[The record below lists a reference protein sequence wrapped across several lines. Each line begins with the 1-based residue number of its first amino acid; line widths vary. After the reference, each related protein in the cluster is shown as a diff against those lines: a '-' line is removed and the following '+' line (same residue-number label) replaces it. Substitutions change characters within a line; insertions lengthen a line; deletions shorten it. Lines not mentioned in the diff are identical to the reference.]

1 MALAIAP
8 VARLHEANPPQQDRR
23 AVSLDFDPHP
33 LRRQVLDELH
43 ARPFQ
48 LVETPRRVLL
58 HAFST
63 AELSASAERATLAAW
78 CTATGAARPD
88 EGANFHRAVFP
99 TARLRWERHSEF
111 STYGWDVPAPGAD
124 PFHWPLPQPTPVGG
138 SLAAPGSLLVAI
150 DLALVREAALTSDWQ
165 SLFDPASL
173 CVSTVKDGAA
183 LIATDFR
190 QDARGFTRILVVDR
204 GLNPAAAGALVQRLL
219 EVETYRC
226 FALLGLPEAQ
236 RMGPIIGRIE
246 RELVA
251 VAGRMKTA
259 TGLES
264 NAALLDTLV
273 ALAAELEAE
282 AALSSFRFG
291 ATRAYEALVRSRLAV
306 IGETPVEGRSTW
318 AAFLDRR
325 FAPAMRT
332 CQTASERQAELSQ
345 KLTRAANLLRTRV
358 DIALEQQNRAL
369 LETMSERGRLQLRLQ
384 QTVEGLSIAAVSY
397 YVLGLAGYLFKGGKD
412 AGLFPFEPTVATA
425 VVLPF
430 VVIVMAMVV
439 RRIRRSHGEH

>member
-1 MALAIAP
+1 M
-8 VARLHEANPPQQDRR
+8 
-23 AVSLDFDPHP
+23 SLDFAPHP

-58 HAFST
+58 HAFAT
-63 AELSASAERATLAAW
+63 AEVPVVQERATLAAW
-78 CTATGAARPD
+78 CGATGAARPD

-99 TARLRWERHSEF
+99 TSRLRWERHSEF
-111 STYGWDVPAPGAD
+111 STYGWDVPAPAGD
-124 PFHWPLPQPTPVGG
+124 PFHWPLPQPSPVGG
-138 SLAAPGSLLVAI
+138 AVAAPGPLLVAI
-150 DLALVREAALTSDWQ
+150 DLALVREDGVPADWQ
-165 SLFDPASL
+165 ALFDPASL
-173 CVSTVKDGAA
+173 CVSRAMDAA
-183 LIATDFR
+183 TIATDFR
-190 QDARGFTRILVVDR
+190 QDSRGYTRILVIDH
-204 GLNPAAAGALVQRLL
+204 GLTPAVAGALVQRLL

-236 RMGPIIGRIE
+236 RVGPIIGRIE
-246 RELVA
+246 RELLSVA
-251 VAGRMKTA
+251 QRMKTA

-273 ALAAELEAE
+273 AQAAELEAE

-291 ATRAYEALVRSRLAV
+291 ATRAYEALVRSRLSV
-306 IGETPVEGRSTW
+306 IGETPVEGHSTW

-332 CQTASERQAELSQ
+332 CQTASDRQAELSL
-345 KLTRAANLLRTRV
+345 KLARAANLLRTRV
-358 DIALEQQNRAL
+358 DIALEQQNRTL
-369 LETMSERGRLQLRLQ
+369 LETMSERGRRLQLRLQ

-397 YVLGLAGYLFKGGKD
+397 YVLGLLGYLFKGGKD
-412 AGLFPFEPTVATA
+412 AGLLPFDPSVATA

-430 VVIVMAMVV
+430 VIIVMALVV
-439 RRIRRSHGEH
+439 RRVRSRHRDD

>member
-1 MALAIAP
+1 M
-8 VARLHEANPPQQDRR
+8 
-23 AVSLDFDPHP
+23 SLDLAAHP

-48 LVETPRRVLL
+48 LVEAPRRVLL
-58 HAFST
+58 HAFAT
-63 AELSASAERATLAAW
+63 QDMPVAEERAALARW
-78 CTATGAARPD
+78 CEATGAARPD

-111 STYGWDVPAPGAD
+111 STYGWDVAGPD
-124 PFHWPLPQPTPVGG
+124 EEPFRTPLPEPSPVG
-138 SLAAPGSLLVAI
+138 LAIEPPGPLLVAI
-150 DLALVREAALTSDWQ
+150 DLALVRTEALAEGWQ
-165 SLFDPASL
+165 AMFDPASL
-173 CVSTVKDGAA
+173 CLSTVKDGAA

-190 QDARGFTRILVVDR
+190 QDARGFTRILVADR
-204 GLNPAAAGALVQRLL
+204 GLTPAAAGALVQRLL

-236 RMGPIIGRIE
+236 RVGPIVGRIE
-246 RELVA
+246 RELVS
-251 VAGRMKTA
+251 VAERMKTA

-273 ALAAELEAE
+273 AQAAELEAE

-291 ATRAYEALVRSRLAV
+291 ATRAYDALVRSRLGV
-306 IGETPVEGRSTW
+306 IGEVPVEGHSTW

-332 CQTASERQAELSQ
+332 CQTMADRLAELSQ
-345 KLTRAANLLRTRV
+345 KLARAANLLRTRV

-369 LETMSERGRLQLRLQ
+369 LQSMSDRARLQLRLQ

-412 AGLFPFEPTVATA
+412 AGLLPFEPSVATA

-430 VVIVMAMVV
+430 VVVIMAMVV

>member
-1 MALAIAP
+1 
-8 VARLHEANPPQQDRR
+8 
-23 AVSLDFDPHP
+23 VSLEFIAHP

-48 LVETPRRVLL
+48 LVETPRRVLF
-58 HAFST
+58 HAFAT
-63 AELSASAERATLAAW
+63 GDLPVAAERAALSDW
-78 CTATGAARPD
+78 CIGTGAVRPD

-111 STYGWDVPAPGAD
+111 STYGWDVPAPGGE
-124 PFHWPLPQPTPVGG
+124 PFHWPLPQPTPVGT
-138 SLAAPGSLLVAI
+138 SLAAPGPLLVAI
-150 DLALVREAALTSDWQ
+150 DLALIREEALAPDWQ
-165 SLFDPASL
+165 GLFDPASL
-173 CVSTVKDGAA
+173 CLSRVKDGAA

-190 QDARGFTRILVVDR
+190 QDARGFTRILVVDC

-236 RMGPIIGRIE
+236 RMAPIIGRIE

-259 TGLES
+259 SGLES
-264 NAALLDTLV
+264 NAALLDTLMG
-273 ALAAELEAE
+273 LAAELEAE

-325 FAPAMRT
+325 FGPAMRT
-332 CQTASERQAELSQ
+332 CQTASDRQAELSE
-345 KLTRAANLLRTRV
+345 KLTRV
-358 DIALEQQNRAL
+358 DIALEQQNRTL

-412 AGLFPFEPTVATA
+412 AGLLPFEPTVATA
-425 VVLPF
+425 AVLPF
-430 VVIVMAMVV
+430 VVIVMALLV
-439 RRIRRSHGEH
+439 RRIRRSHGEP

>member
-1 MALAIAP
+1 MPSVAPRGSNAGPQTRDAI
-8 VARLHEANPPQQDRR
+8 V
-23 AVSLDFDPHP
+23 VSLNLEPHP

-48 LVETPRRVLL
+48 LVETPRRILL
-58 HAFST
+58 HAFAT
-63 AELSASAERATLAAW
+63 AELSAATERAALSAW
-78 CTATGAARPD
+78 CSATGAARPD

-111 STYGWDVPAPGAD
+111 STYGWDVPAPGD
-124 PFHWPLPQPTPVGG
+124 EPFHWPLPQPTPVG
-138 SLAAPGSLLVAI
+138 SSVAAPGPLLVAI
-150 DLALVREAALTSDWQ
+150 DLALMREETLKPDWQ
-165 SLFDPASL
+165 GLFDPASL
-173 CVSTVKDGAA
+173 CISTFNDGAA

-204 GLNPAAAGALVQRLL
+204 SLTPAAAGALVQRLL

-273 ALAAELEAE
+273 AQAAELEAE

-291 ATRAYEALVRSRLAV
+291 ATRAYEALVRSRLAI
-306 IGETPVEGRSTW
+306 IGESPVDGHSTW

-332 CQTASERQAELSQ
+332 CQTAADRQAELSQ

-358 DIALEQQNRAL
+358 DIALEQQNRTL

-397 YVLGLAGYLFKGGKD
+397 YVLGLLGYLFKGGKD
-412 AGLFPFEPTVATA
+412 SGVLPFEPTVATA
-425 VVLPF
+425 AVLPF
-430 VVIVMAMVV
+430 VVLVMALVV
-439 RRIRRSHGEH
+439 RRIRTRED

>member
-1 MALAIAP
+1 MSHDLA
-8 VARLHEANPPQQDRR
+8 
-23 AVSLDFDPHP
+23 PHP

-48 LVETPRRVLL
+48 LVDAPRRVLHL
-58 HAFST
+58 AFST
-63 AELSASAERATLAAW
+63 AERPAAAERAALARW
-78 CTATGAARPD
+78 CEATGAARPED
-88 EGANFHRAVFP
+88 GANFHRAAFP
-99 TARLRWERHSEF
+99 TSHLRWERHSEF
-111 STYGWDVPAPGAD
+111 STYGWDVPAPGGD
-124 PFHWPLPQPTPVGG
+124 PFHWPLAEPSPVGV
-138 SLAAPGSLLVAI
+138 SIDPPGPLLVAI
-150 DLALVREAALTSDWQ
+150 DLALVRAADLPPGWHD
-165 SLFDPASL
+165 LFDPASL
-173 CVSTVKDGAA
+173 CISALKDETA

-204 GLNPAAAGALVQRLL
+204 SLTPVAAGSLIQRLL

-236 RMGPIIGRIE
+236 RMAPVIGRIE

-251 VAGRMKTA
+251 VAQRMKTA

-273 ALAAELEAE
+273 AQAAELEAE

-306 IGETPVEGRSTW
+306 IGEIPVEGHSTW
-318 AAFLDRR
+318 VAFLDRR

-332 CQTASERQAELSQ
+332 CQTMADRQAELSQ
-345 KLTRAANLLRTRV
+345 KLARAANLLRTRV
-358 DIALEQQNRAL
+358 DIALEEQNRTL
-369 LETMSERGRLQLRLQ
+369 LQTMSDRARLQLRLQ

-397 YVLGLAGYLFKGGKD
+397 YVLGLLGYLFKGGKD
-412 AGLFPFEPTVATA
+412 AGFLPFEPTVATA
-425 VVLPF
+425 AVLPF
-430 VVIVMAMVV
+430 VVIAMAMVV

>member
-1 MALAIAP
+1 MSLAF
-8 VARLHEANPPQQDRR
+8 E
-23 AVSLDFDPHP
+23 PHP

-58 HAFST
+58 HAFVT
-63 AELSASAERATLAAW
+63 AAMPVAEERAALARW
-78 CTATGAARPD
+78 CAATGATRPED
-88 EGANFHRAVFP
+88 GANYHRAVFP
-99 TARLRWERHSEF
+99 TAGLRWERHSEF
-111 STYGWDVPAPGAD
+111 STYGWDVPAPGDD
-124 PFHWPLPQPTPVGG
+124 PFHWPLPAPTPVGASVG
-138 SLAAPGSLLVAI
+138 APGPLLVAI
-150 DLALVREAALTSDWQ
+150 DLALVREAALPPDWRGQ
-165 SLFDPASL
+165 FDPASL
-173 CVSTVKDGAA
+173 CVSTVADGAA
-183 LIATDFR
+183 LVATDFR
-190 QDARGFTRILVVDR
+190 QDSRGFTRILVVDR

-236 RMGPIIGRIE
+236 RIGPIIGRIE

-251 VAGRMKTA
+251 VASRMKTA

-306 IGETPVEGRSTW
+306 IGEAPVEGHSTW

-332 CQTASERQAELSQ
+332 CQTASDRQAELSQ

-397 YVLGLAGYLFKGGKD
+397 YVLGLLGYLFKGGKD
-412 AGLFPFEPTVATA
+412 AGLLPFEPTVATA

-439 RRIRRSHGEH
+439 RRIRRTHGEH

>member
-1 MALAIAP
+1 
-8 VARLHEANPPQQDRR
+8 
-23 AVSLDFDPHP
+23 VSLDFDPHP

-63 AELSASAERATLAAW
+63 ADLAAESERAALSAW
-78 CTATGAARPD
+78 CTATGAVRPD

-111 STYGWDVPAPGAD
+111 STYGWDVPAPGDD

-138 SLAAPGSLLVAI
+138 SLAAPGPLLVAI
-150 DLALVREAALTSDWQ
+150 DLALIREEALKPDWQ
-165 SLFDPASL
+165 TLFDPASL
-173 CVSTVKDGAA
+173 CVSTVKGGAA

-204 GLNPAAAGALVQRLL
+204 GLNPAAAGALMQRLL

-291 ATRAYEALVRSRLAV
+291 ATRAAGALAPGGHRRDA
-306 IGETPVEGRSTW
+306 GRG
-318 AAFLDRR
+318 ALHLDRL
-325 FAPAMRT
+325 P
-332 CQTASERQAELSQ
+332 RQAFRPGDAHLPDG
-345 KLTRAANLLRTRV
+345 LRAA
-358 DIALEQQNRAL
+358 
-369 LETMSERGRLQLRLQ
+369 G
-384 QTVEGLSIAAVSY
+384 GAV
-397 YVLGLAGYLFKGGKD
+397 AEAD
-412 AGLFPFEPTVATA
+412 AGGQPVAHA
-425 VVLPF
+425 GRHRP
-430 VVIVMAMVV
+430 
-439 RRIRRSHGEH
+439 

>member
-1 MALAIAP
+1 
-8 VARLHEANPPQQDRR
+8 
-23 AVSLDFDPHP
+23 VSLEFVAHP
-33 LRRQVLDELH
+33 LQRQVLDELH

-48 LVETPRRVLL
+48 LVESPRRVLL

-63 AELSASAERATLAAW
+63 GSLAAADERAALVRW
-78 CTATGAARPD
+78 CAATGADSPE

-99 TARLRWERHSEF
+99 TGGLRWERHSEF
-111 STYGWDVPAPGAD
+111 STYGWDVPAPGEE

-138 SLAAPGSLLVAI
+138 SVPAPGPLLLAI
-150 DLALVREAALTSDWQ
+150 DLALVGEARLKPDWQ
-165 SLFDPASL
+165 ALFDPASL
-173 CVSTVKDGAA
+173 CVSSAKDGAA

-204 GLNPAAAGALVQRLL
+204 GLGPAAAGALVQRLL

-236 RMGPIIGRIE
+236 RLAPVIGRIE

-282 AALSSFRFG
+282 AVLSSFRFG

-306 IGETPVEGRSTW
+306 INEVPVEGHSTW

-332 CQTASERQAELSQ
+332 CQTTSERQAELSQ

-412 AGLFPFEPTVATA
+412 AGLLPFEPTVATA
-425 VVLPF
+425 AVLPF
-430 VVIVMAMVV
+430 VVIVMALLV
-439 RRIRRSHGEH
+439 RRIRRSHGEP